1 VPAVAD
7 YQGLVPGK
15 HTFSEVLSMKLFF
28 FTVSV
33 IELYILGQGEQIS
46 IYTLYGYAL
55 FRVNLVKKKFLIFI

>member
-15 HTFSEVLSMKLFF
+15 YTFSEVLSMKLRF

-33 IELYILGQGEQIS
+33 NELYIIELYILGQGEQIS
-46 IYTLYGYAL
+46 IYIPYTDKHYSG
-55 FRVNLVKKKFLIFI
+55 